1 MFKSFFM
8 KIFEVS
14 HRLVVV
20 LTFSLL
26 AAATSADDNKRPR
39 IVALAPH
46 LVEIVYAVGAGDTLV
61 GAVEHSDY
69 PEAALAI
76 PRVGNYTAINVEAVL
91 RLKPD
96 WVLAWKSGNGGKIIR
111 KLRSLGLNVYVS
123 EPGKLESIS
132 VLIQEVGELSQGQN
146 TQQSVTAYRDKYQAL
161 KDNYSQLKP
170 VSVFYQVWNK
180 PLQTL
185 SDKSVVGDVIKLCGG
200 RNIFADEIAIAPK
213 TNVESILLAN
223 PEAIIASGMGEERP
237 QWLDNWKAW
246 PQLQAVENKQLFF
259 IHPDLIQ
266 RHSPRLL
273 DGAEIMC
280 QQLQQARAARTQHE

>member
-1 MFKSFFM
+1 MVSIRHISTFF
-8 KIFEVS
+8 II
-14 HRLVVV
+14 
-20 LTFSLL
+20 LL
-26 AAATSADDNKRPR
+26 AAATYADDNKRPR

-96 WVLAWKSGNGGKIIR
+96 WVLAWKSGNGGKVIR

-132 VLIQEVGELSQGQN
+132 VLIQELGELSQGHN
-146 TQQSVTAYRDKYQAL
+146 TKQSVAAYKNKYQAL
-161 KDNYSQLKP
+161 KDNYSRLKP

-200 RNIFADEIAIAPK
+200 RNIFADELAIAPK

-280 QQLQQARAARTQHE
+280 QQLQQARAARTEHE